1 MIGRIK
7 SFFKQQSSTNNDTSQ
22 KDVVPLAVCA
32 LMMEMAHADG
42 EFSDEELD
50 HIIDVMKSEFSVPEK
65 EMDELIALADEE
77 RKEAIDLWQFSRQIR
92 DNCSRDE
99 QNKILTLLWKIVYA
113 DGNLDMHEDYLMHKL
128 ANVFDLTHKELIGAK
143 MEAKEQ
149 VKM

>member
-1 MIGRIK
+1 
-7 SFFKQQSSTNNDTSQ
+7 
-22 KDVVPLAVCA
+22 
-32 LMMEMAHADG
+32 MMEMAHADG

-113 DGNLDMHEDYLMHKL
+113 DGHLDMHEDYLMHKL